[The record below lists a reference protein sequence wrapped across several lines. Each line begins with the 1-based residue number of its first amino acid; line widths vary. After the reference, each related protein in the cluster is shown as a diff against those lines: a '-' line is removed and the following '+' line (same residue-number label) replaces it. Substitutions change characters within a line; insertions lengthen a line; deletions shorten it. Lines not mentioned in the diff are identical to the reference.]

1 MATHPKILADKAM
14 AQIRAGQFNAAFK
27 TAKAAAKEHPRES
40 FFFNLAGLAL
50 VQGNQ
55 PREGVDWFRKALRVL
70 PGNVDAQNNLAQ
82 TLASLGETQ
91 LALDLID
98 KFLQKRQD
106 RDTLLYIQAMALNAA
121 GRNKEAKE
129 VLDELLIAYP
139 RDARALNLRATIR
152 YALGEENEATADY
165 EASLALRPDA
175 PDVLANFALLLS
187 RAGRMDE
194 ALATA
199 QKSVKLA
206 PNYGLGLHRLA
217 LLQNEMGDQEGSL
230 ATYLR
235 ALELAPNDAE
245 LLLDAAALAK
255 RDTATRIG
263 EMVDAAL
270 KKEKPNTLNRA
281 YLFLAK
287 GKLALSEGD
296 SAASDGYFAEGN
308 ALHHRNNPF
317 DRAWVIREQADTLA
331 LFANG
336 LPTMEAFP
344 PTRPRPIFVLGLPRS
359 GTTLTEQVISAHPEV
374 YGAGEL
380 PWMER
385 AARRVLE
392 SGAALT
398 AETCHEMRV
407 YYLSSLPTMPEG
419 TKAFVDKMPG
429 NYKRVG
435 FILASF
441 PDAVILSIRRDPRD
455 VALSMWQTTF
465 GSQGMYFTYDQQEMV
480 YELNAYRAYML
491 EWERLFPG
499 RIHEVAY
506 ETLVG
511 DVSAES
517 KRIATLCG
525 LDWVDAM
532 ERPHENVKAVR
543 TASVTQVR
551 SPVST
556 KSVGR
561 WRKHENALKAFI
573 DGLDPDLWPDL

>member
-27 TAKAAAKEHPRES
+27 TAKAAAKEHPKES

-55 PREGVDWFRKALRVL
+55 PREGVDWFRKALRVH
-70 PGNVDAQNNLAQ
+70 PGNIDAQNNLAQ

-91 LALDLID
+91 MALDLID
-98 KFLQKRQD
+98 KLLQKRTD
-106 RDTLLYIQAMALNAA
+106 RDALLYIQAMTLNAA
-121 GRNKEAKE
+121 DRNKEAKE
-129 VLDELLIAYP
+129 VLDELLAAYP

-152 YALGEENEATADY
+152 YSLGEENEATADY
-165 EASLALRPDA
+165 EASLALRPGA

-217 LLQNEMGDQEGSL
+217 MIQNEMGDQEGSL

-245 LLLDAAALAK
+245 LLLDAAALATPN
-255 RDTATRIG
+255 TATRIG

-270 KKEKPNTLNRA
+270 KKEKANTLNRA

-287 GKLALSEGD
+287 AKLAKADGD
-296 SAASDGYFAEGN
+296 STASDGFLAEGN
-308 ALHHRNNPF
+308 ALHHQNCPF
-317 DRAWVIREQADTLA
+317 DRERVIREQADTLA

-336 LPTMEAFP
+336 LPEMEAFP
-344 PTRPRPIFVLGLPRS
+344 PKHPRPIFVLGLPRS
-359 GTTLTEQVISAHPEV
+359 GTTLTEQVISAHPGV

-392 SGAALT
+392 AGAPLT
-398 AETCHEMRV
+398 AETCREMRD
-407 YYLSSLPTMPEG
+407 YYLSSLPAMPED

-429 NYKRVG
+429 NYKRIG

-455 VALSMWQTTF
+455 VALSMWQTSF

-480 YELNAYRAYML
+480 HELNAYREYML

-511 DVSAES
+511 DVSAET
-517 KRIATLCG
+517 KRIAALCG
-525 LDWVDAM
+525 LDWVEAM
-532 ERPHENVKAVR
+532 ERPHENANAVR

-551 SPVST
+551 APVST
-556 KSVGR
+556 KSVGG
-561 WRKHENALKAFI
+561 WRKHESALKEFI
-573 DGLDPDLWPDL
+573 AGLDPDLWPDL